1 DDAILHRHHV
11 AHAPQNIVRIVSV
24 RCGHHGL
31 PPRKPVVPC
40 RILRPSRLGG
50 ADGRRVVG
58 VRSAA
63 VLCAD
68 CTIVPIIG
76 EGFLL
81 DDRLPVSARVRWRG
95 RPMDVS
101 GRLTPGFIVENQ
113 RVMVKLTHVSPPP
126 EGADGPELW
135 IAATDVTSPRRLPL
149 RSHLWELPAGQE
161 REFVLRKLSIAVA
174 DCVAAGGRQVQLAR
188 EIPGTTAL
196 LFDVDVPLH
205 DATSYLWNFAA
216 AAGYCRGRSVPW
228 QPAGPV
234 TARAELD
241 D

>member
-1 DDAILHRHHV
+1 
-11 AHAPQNIVRIVSV
+11 
-24 RCGHHGL
+24 
-31 PPRKPVVPC
+31 
-40 RILRPSRLGG
+40 
-50 ADGRRVVG
+50 
-58 VRSAA
+58 
-63 VLCAD
+63 
-68 CTIVPIIG
+68 
-76 EGFLL
+76 
-81 DDRLPVSARVRWRG
+81 
-95 RPMDVS
+95 MDVS

-241 D
+241 DAARANAVHYASQLPLWLTSRQFWSVFQWENDRLVHIIQFSLPDKLHRALQRRFRLNDA